1 MYYTLFQ
8 EKNAVQKS
16 FPFKQHCMMWHR
28 RGNIKM
34 KFVVFISMIFAIYA
48 KEATRKVDGKSNHY
62 CFFTQPTI
70 HLFAAPN
77 PFQMAL
83 KALLQKVKTPI
94 LTNAN
99 ANGIEFSTIN
109 GPQNKK
115 SKIGIVGGGVSGVH
129 MAYSLKKMGFEDVT
143 ILEKSNRLSGKAYAQ
158 DYRSQRY
165 TMSTMWMTN
174 DYEKTLMPLLR
185 TFGFFDNGTDPVP
198 VEFSYWPK
206 NNDSVILKMLDHP
219 SEKKSNFFVL

>member
-1 MYYTLFQ
+1 M
-8 EKNAVQKS
+8 
-16 FPFKQHCMMWHR
+16 
-28 RGNIKM
+28 G
-34 KFVVFISMIFAIYA
+34 
-48 KEATRKVDGKSNHY
+48 
-62 CFFTQPTI
+62 
-70 HLFAAPN
+70 
-77 PFQMAL
+77 L

-206 NNDSVILKMLDHP
+206 NNDSVLLKMLDHR
-219 SEKKSNFFVL
+219 SEKKSNFLFYKGTIYQKLLTVDFCKDWKTFEND